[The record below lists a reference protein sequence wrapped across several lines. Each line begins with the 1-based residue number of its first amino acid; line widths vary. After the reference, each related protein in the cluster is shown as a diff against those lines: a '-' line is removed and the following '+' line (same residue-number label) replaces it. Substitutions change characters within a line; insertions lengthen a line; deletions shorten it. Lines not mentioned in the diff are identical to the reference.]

1 MMTWDPPAAA
11 AAQEEA
17 GDTLATATAQAGD
30 KLTTAQATDK
40 LAYERRVPLLTQ
52 QVKATKQAAVAKV
65 RQQIDRQ
72 NRAGGRAAAK
82 YKPHYEYKWQ
92 DYCANQKQR
101 GYTGP
106 SISCAGYLIWL
117 EGYEAEQAVECL
129 LVEWEAKGG
138 SFARAAEIVRG
149 IVVYL

>member
-1 MMTWDPPAAA
+1 MDMSS
-11 AAQEEA
+11 
-17 GDTLATATAQAGD
+17 DTLATAQAGD

-52 QVKATKQAAVAKV
+52 QVQATKQAAVAKV

-72 NRAGGRAAAK
+72 NRAGGRAAAR
-82 YKPHYEYKWQ
+82 YKPLYEYKWQ
-92 DYCANQKQR
+92 DYCANQTQR

-106 SISCAGYLIWL
+106 SISCREYLIWL
-117 EGYEAEQAVECL
+117 EGYEAEQAAECL